1 MVWYILAAFL
11 LGVLVSLIGVLRLQI
26 GVLKVYIPDQPDEP
40 PYLYTELDKPVG
52 ALCKKKYALFTVDVQ
67 HIKSQI

>member
-11 LGVLVSLIGVLRLQI
+11 LGVLLALIGVLRLRV

-52 ALCKKKYALFTVDVQ
+52 ALCKKKYILFKVDVR
-67 HIKSQI
+67 HLESQI